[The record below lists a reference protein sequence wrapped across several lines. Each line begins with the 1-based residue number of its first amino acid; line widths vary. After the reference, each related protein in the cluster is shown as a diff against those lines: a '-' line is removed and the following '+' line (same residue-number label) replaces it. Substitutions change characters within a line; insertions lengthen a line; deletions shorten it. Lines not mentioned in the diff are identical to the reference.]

1 MADANITQLDLTNY
15 RAKRDKG
22 VLRVTKPVAN
32 SKNYIVMSC
41 KYSTEDGTE
50 LEPQLANIND
60 GTIASGREY
69 ISLQRAAMDK
79 LEEELNAL
87 ADDMNK
93 L

>member
-1 MADANITQLDLTNY
+1 MAEANITQLDLTNY

-32 SKNYIVMSC
+32 SKNFIVMSC

-50 LEPQLANIND
+50 LEPQLANINE

-69 ISLQRAAMDK
+69 IAQQRANMDK
-79 LEEELNAL
+79 MEEELNAL
-87 ADDMNK
+87 EEDMKK

>member
-1 MADANITQLDLTNY
+1 MAEANITQLDLTNY

-32 SKNYIVMSC
+32 SKNFIVMSC

-50 LEPQLANIND
+50 LEPQLANINE
-60 GTIASGREY
+60 GTIAAGREY
-69 ISLQRAAMDK
+69 IAQQRANMDK
-79 LEEELNAL
+79 MEEELNAL
-87 ADDMNK
+87 EEDMKN